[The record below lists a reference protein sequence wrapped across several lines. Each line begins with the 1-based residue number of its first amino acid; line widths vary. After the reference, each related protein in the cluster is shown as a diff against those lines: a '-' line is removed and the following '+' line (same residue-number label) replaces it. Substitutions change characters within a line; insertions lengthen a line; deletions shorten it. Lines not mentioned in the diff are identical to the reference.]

1 MCFIIYVVLCPLM
14 DKSLLQNKKAWL
26 ESELTKLNE
35 ELNNLTIKSHRFS
48 GALGFV
54 NDLIKELGDGEPAQK
69 EISSG
74 RPKPTKIIRSNRT
87 TIR

>member
-1 MCFIIYVVLCPLM
+1 M

-69 EISSG
+69 EASDNG
-74 RPKPTKIIRSNRT
+74 RPKPTKAVRPKRV
-87 TIR
+87 TIRKGKNPLIL